1 MNEQA
6 VFDALKYRIEVDEY
20 GTQRYYNAAGQMH
33 RDNGPAVLT
42 TFETKI
48 WMQNGLKHRTD
59 GPAIVWFDGTKQWY
73 QNGRRHRTDGPAIE
87 YSDGVKTWYINGK
100 RLTEAEINQAVK
112 LL

>member
-6 VFDALKYRIEVDEY
+6 VFDALKYRVEVDSY
-20 GTQRYYNAAGQMH
+20 GTRRYYNNAGQMH

-42 TFETKI
+42 AFETKI

-59 GPAIVWFDGTKQWY
+59 GPAVVWFDGTKQWY
-73 QNGRRHRTDGPAIE
+73 QNGHRHRTDGPAIE
-87 YSDGVKTWYINGK
+87 YADGRKNWYVNGTD
-100 RLTEAEINQAVK
+100 LSEAEFNQAVK